1 MSMQLLIALAAHA
14 VAFQTQSTKTQLTSR
29 HLFGR
34 GKKGDDSKYEALS
47 ADVAA
52 YEALAEPLVSIGEST
67 GRGRGVFATADIA
80 AGATITEYVGLLAA
94 TPESHSDDLELYQ
107 SYYGNEWRKYS
118 QRYEIGLSGTKVS
131 DAGGVAK
138 GGSVAQNTANEK
150 QTCDVDE
157 GLIKCIQRAGE
168 GEFLLLGK
176 VKDADPKGG
185 VAQLIN
191 DHSAVRAVS
200 KAAETSGDGKLRAS
214 DVDGLI
220 LKDPQ
225 WPYDPVAVDGAAI
238 EEAVNDYVNAIVPG
252 TNVALVQARTG
263 LGTGINAP
271 RVFAVATKPIK
282 QGEELFLTYGADWW
296 LAQLRRAAL
305 AQLVSCGAPP
315 ERAAALEAMIRAIE
329 YVSCEAVAPQ
339 VKAVREAGCMAGDYV
354 TPLEGL
360 GPLDDLLGEDWKV
373 AILREEFSLAT
384 ECSVEELYETTFK

>member
-1 MSMQLLIALAAHA
+1 MAAFSGLLLAAHA

-118 QRYEIGLSGTKVS
+118 QRYEIGLSGTKVN

-176 VKDADPKGG
+176 VKDAD
-185 VAQLIN
+185 
-191 DHSAVRAVS
+191 
-200 KAAETSGDGKLRAS
+200 
-214 DVDGLI
+214 
-220 LKDPQ
+220 
-225 WPYDPVAVDGAAI
+225 
-238 EEAVNDYVNAIVPG
+238 G
-252 TNVALVQARTG
+252 TIA
-263 LGTGINAP
+263 
-271 RVFAVATKPIK
+271 
-282 QGEELFLTYGADWW
+282 
-296 LAQLRRAAL
+296 
-305 AQLVSCGAPP
+305 
-315 ERAAALEAMIRAIE
+315 
-329 YVSCEAVAPQ
+329 
-339 VKAVREAGCMAGDYV
+339 
-354 TPLEGL
+354 
-360 GPLDDLLGEDWKV
+360 
-373 AILREEFSLAT
+373 
-384 ECSVEELYETTFK
+384 